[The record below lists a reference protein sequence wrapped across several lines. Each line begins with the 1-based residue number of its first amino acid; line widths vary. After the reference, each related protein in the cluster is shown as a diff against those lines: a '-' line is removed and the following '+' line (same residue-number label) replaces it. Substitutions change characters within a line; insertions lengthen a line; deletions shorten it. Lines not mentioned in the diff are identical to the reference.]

1 MYLGEG
7 GHAAPDVAGGE
18 HSGGLTPAARHI
30 PGIDL
35 WRALLMLG
43 GIVLHASVL
52 KREQPLFLA
61 IEIVSGSFRMGAFFV
76 LSGLLTG
83 FALRKQADPSRWF
96 RRRLVRLG
104 VPTMFGL
111 LVICP
116 LLDLF
121 INAMLGPSFP
131 VFSLHH
137 LWFLVALLL
146 YTGAVFLL
154 EDAERRSATVTRLV
168 AGLVRM
174 EGEAGPL
181 GIVLTVAALSTLLM
195 VGTAQASGPLS
206 GPSMLK
212 PGLQIFGDAP
222 MFLLGYFLSRSQ
234 PLRATL
240 LATPRV
246 PLLVI
251 GAVVMAYAAW
261 FGLLAHRVEPELAA
275 RGQFYLRVVGAACCA
290 PAAALLILR
299 SALRIRHVP
308 LLFQSFAEASFT
320 IYIVHFPLLAAFNI
334 GFKHIH
340 WDPYLEYGI
349 AGVVGG
355 LLSYAFHRR
364 VVRRFGWAAFL
375 FNGETRRRQTAMA

>member
-1 MYLGEG
+1 MYWGEG
-7 GHAAPDVAGGE
+7 GRAAPDDGSAAAA
-18 HSGGLTPAARHI
+18 GGLTTPAGHI

-43 GIVLHASVL
+43 GIILHASVL
-52 KREQPLFLA
+52 KRERPLFLA

-83 FALRKQADPSRWF
+83 LALRRQADPSRWF
-96 RRRLVRLG
+96 RRRLIRLG
-104 VPTMFGL
+104 VPTLFGL

-131 VFSLHH
+131 LFSLHH

-154 EDAERRSATVTRLV
+154 EDAERRDATVTRFV
-168 AGLVRM
+168 AALLRR
-174 EGEAGPL
+174 ERAPL
-181 GIVLTVAALSTLLM
+181 RVLLSVAALSALLM
-195 VGTAQASGPLS
+195 LGTAYASGASDGL
-206 GPSMLK
+206 SMLT

-222 MFLLGYFLSRSQ
+222 MFLLGYLLSRSDL
-234 PLRATL
+234 LRDRL
-240 LATPRV
+240 LATPRG
-246 PLLVI
+246 PLLII
-251 GAVVMAYAAW
+251 GAVGIAYASW
-261 FGLLAHRVEPELAA
+261 FGLLAPRCTPEAAMRV
-275 RGQFYLRVVGAACCA
+275 QFYLRIAGAACCA
-290 PAAALLILR
+290 PAAAMLILR
-299 SALRIRHVP
+299 SALRIRSVPP
-308 LLFQSFAEASFT
+308 LLQRFADASFT
-320 IYIVHFPLLAAFNI
+320 IYIVHYPLLALLNV

-349 AGVVGG
+349 AGVAGG

-364 VVRRFGWAAFL
+364 VVRRHGWARFL
-375 FNGETRRRQTAMA
+375 FNGDIRRPAALAPA

>member
-7 GHAAPDVAGGE
+7 GHAAPDVAGAGG
-18 HSGGLTPAARHI
+18 SGGLTPSAGHI

-52 KREQPLFLA
+52 KRERPLFLA
-61 IEIVSGSFRMGAFFV
+61 VEVVSGSFRMGAFFV

-83 FALRKQADPSRWF
+83 LALRKQADPSRWF

-104 VPTMFGL
+104 VPTLFGV

-131 VFSLHH
+131 LFSLHH
-137 LWFLVALLL
+137 LWFLIALLL

-154 EDAERRSATVTRLV
+154 EDAERRAATVSRLV
-168 AGLVRM
+168 AALARM
-174 EGEAGPL
+174 ERGPL
-181 GIVLTVAALSTLLM
+181 PILLAVAVLSALLM
-195 VGTAQASGPLS
+195 AVTARVSAPSG
-206 GPSMLK
+206 GPVMLT

-222 MFLLGYFLSRSQ
+222 MFLLGYLLSRSQ
-234 PLRATL
+234 ALRDGL
-240 LATPRV
+240 LVTPRV
-246 PLLVI
+246 PLAILAGV
-251 GAVVMAYAAW
+251 ATAYVAW
-261 FGLLAHRVEPELAA
+261 FLVLAPRCEAEMAMRV
-275 RGQFYLRVVGAACCA
+275 QVYLRIAGAALCA

-308 LLFQSFAEASFT
+308 ALFRRLADASFT
-320 IYIVHFPLLAAFNI
+320 IYFVHYPVLAALNI

-349 AGVVGG
+349 AGAIGG
-355 LLSYAFHRR
+355 LLSYAFHRG
-364 VVRRFGWAAFL
+364 VVRRYGWARLL
-375 FNGETRRRQTAMA
+375 FNGEVRRPRPLAA